1 MGTMKEIKEKE
12 LIKSV
17 RKYHKLEKEQKS
29 IKNKLLRAR
38 IDYIEKK
45 LLFEIEELNERIDR
59 MHKCV
64 PLKKIKLHKCLIELI
79 KYCYVPLRFWQVLC
93 EITLFYSH
101 YTF

>member
-1 MGTMKEIKEKE
+1 MKKWLRGSTPLPTAKRKEEKMGTMKEIKEKE

-64 PLKKIKLHKCLIELI
+64 PLKKD
-79 KYCYVPLRFWQVLC
+79 
-93 EITLFYSH
+93 
-101 YTF
+101 